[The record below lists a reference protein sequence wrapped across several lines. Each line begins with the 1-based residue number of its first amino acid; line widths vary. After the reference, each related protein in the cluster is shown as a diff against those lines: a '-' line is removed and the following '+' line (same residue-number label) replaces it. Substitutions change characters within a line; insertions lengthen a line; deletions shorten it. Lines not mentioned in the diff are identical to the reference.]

1 MYATSP
7 THEHPRISRVPV
19 RDQIRRRMPRPGA
32 GRRLTVSA
40 PSSPFGDT
48 LDREVDRV
56 VDYTR
61 LSGPRDDV
69 LDYAA
74 FLFATD
80 TGWGPTALDLV
91 AIEED
96 GERLTVV
103 LGKPL

>member
-1 MYATSP
+1 METTPIAS
-7 THEHPRISRVPV
+7 EHPRITPR
-19 RDQIRRRMPRPGA
+19 RLREQIRRRAPRPAA

-40 PSSPFGDT
+40 PP
-48 LDREVDRV
+48 LDGAARGAERV

-69 LDYAA
+69 MDYAA

-80 TGWGPTALDLV
+80 TGWGETALDLV

-96 GERLTVV
+96 GETLTVI
-103 LGKPL
+103 LGRPL

>member
-1 MYATSP
+1 MHATP
-7 THEHPRISRVPV
+7 PLEQPRIAHRRV
-19 RDQIRRRMPRPGA
+19 REQIRRRTPRPGA
-32 GRRLTVSA
+32 GRRLAVTARADRLEAAS
-40 PSSPFGDT
+40 G
-48 LDREVDRV
+48 LDRS

-80 TGWGPTALDLV
+80 TGWGATALDVV

-96 GERLTVV
+96 GDTLTLL